1 MWWCCLFPH
10 HWGKPVKPGWG
21 FIFYFLNSL
30 NGSCHQGACILFLS
44 FSHAVIHH
52 HLTLKW
58 RISFLIC
65 CKASTLH
72 SLWEW
77 FTKKTYKNILTAT
90 STCCNAN
97 MFMWWSGAKPRRKA
111 CVQQITVTD
120 IKDVESKKRSK
131 MTPIKSGSL
140 GRSAGLWCVL
150 RATRGHCWLWK
161 ASGWACPLFPRTARP
176 YQAWTGSQCSSVDS
190 CLFVQVKLRRNVD
203 DRIQ

>member
-1 MWWCCLFPH
+1 MHSISEFQPCCNPSSFDSEM
-10 HWGKPVKPGWG
+10 KD
-21 FIFYFLNSL
+21 FISNLLQSINFTLSL
-30 NGSCHQGACILFLS
+30 RMVH
-44 FSHAVIHH
+44 
-52 HLTLKW
+52 K
-58 RISFLIC
+58 
-65 CKASTLH
+65 
-72 SLWEW
+72 
-77 FTKKTYKNILTAT
+77 KKTYKNIQTAT

-97 MFMWWSGAKPRRKA
+97 MFMWWSGAKPRRNA

-131 MTPIKSGSL
+131 MTPIISGSL